1 MEIEM
6 KLLQRKT
13 PIKKNFLSFAV
24 IALGLIFLYSQL
36 SKRGYFPPLSYWGD
50 ILCLQRCDEQGSA
63 LHVPPPG
70 DRLLKSTIPLNE
82 ILALENIDK
91 SQVSIFIEKSKYRLT
106 VYYHKKPV
114 KSYPVVFGENPAD
127 DKLREGDMRTPE
139 GIFKIR
145 DSYPHPEWSK
155 FIWIDYPTKTSWR
168 KHVNAKL
175 QGKINWWD
183 TVGSEVGIHGVP
195 KGADNLIAQRSN
207 WTWGCISLT
216 TKDIDELYQVVQVG
230 TEVEIVR

>member
-1 MEIEM
+1 M
-6 KLLQRKT
+6 KLLQGT
-13 PIKKNFLSFAV
+13 PQIQQKFLALAA

-36 SKRGYFPPLSYWGD
+36 SKRGFFPPANYGLD
-50 ILCLQRCDEQGSA
+50 ILCLQGCEAQSSS
-63 LHVPPPG
+63 LHLTPPS
-70 DRLLKSTIPLNE
+70 DRLLKSAKPLNE
-82 ILALENIDK
+82 MLGLENIDK
-91 SQVSIFIEKSKYRLT
+91 SKISLFIEKSKYRLT
-106 VYYHKKPV
+106 VYYNKKPI
-114 KSYPVVFGENPAD
+114 KSYPVVFGKNAVD

-155 FIWIDYPTKTSWR
+155 FIWIDYPTKNSWQ
-168 KHVNAKL
+168 KHLSAKF

-216 TKDIDELYQVVQVG
+216 TKDIDELYQVVQAG
-230 TEVEIVR
+230 TDVEIVR

>member
-1 MEIEM
+1 M
-6 KLLQRKT
+6 KLLQGD
-13 PIKKNFLSFAV
+13 PHIQKKLLSLAV

-36 SKRGYFPPLSYWGD
+36 SKRGYFPPMSDWMD
-50 ILCLQRCDEQGSA
+50 ILCLQGCEDRVSV

-70 DRLLKSTIPLNE
+70 DRLLQSTRPLNE
-82 ILALENIDK
+82 ILVLENLDK
-91 SQVSIFIEKSKYRLT
+91 SQVSLFIEKSKYRLT
-106 VYYHKKPV
+106 VYYNKKPI
-114 KSYPVVFGENPAD
+114 KSYPVAFGENPTD

-155 FIWIDYPTKTSWR
+155 FIWIDYPTKNSWR
-168 KHVNAKL
+168 KHFNAKL

-195 KGADNLIAQRSN
+195 KGADNLIEQRSN

-216 TKDIDELYQVVQVG
+216 TKDIDELYQVVQAG